1 MRKTKLNKTSI
12 ALVLILFAFSIIMS
26 ISRNS
31 QQVSAGDSQVATGKE
46 LFNSKGCS
54 NCHAVDS
61 TKAKFGPSLE
71 GLFNRDELP
80 VSGQPV
86 SEENVKDQFISPY
99 ESMPSFADRLSDKEM
114 DTIISYLKTL

>member
-1 MRKTKLNKTSI
+1 MISSVKLKPVT
-12 ALVLILFAFSIIMS
+12 LLL
-26 ISRNS
+26 
-31 QQVSAGDSQVATGKE
+31 
-46 LFNSKGCS
+46 KGCDYKIAYS
-54 NCHAVDS
+54 HNVDS